1 MKILCIES
9 KLKNLNINF
18 SKEEINKLPKQIFL
32 AYSIQYKDLALSIKS
47 QLTKQ
52 GIKIIKFQQVLGCS
66 EIKTKLP
73 ILLIGTGKFHA
84 LNLFLQTPKLFVLKD
99 NKIILVP
106 EHEIEQLKT
115 KRKSALIKFLNA
127 DKIGILVSTK
137 PGQENLKQALN
148 LKQKLKNKGKQAF
161 IFISDNIDTRQ
172 FENFNIDSWI
182 NTACPG
188 LALDNTNIINYQE
201 LPNSI

>member
-9 KLKNLNINF
+9 KIRNLNLDF
-18 SKEEINKLPKQIFL
+18 SKEEIKKLPKQIFL

-47 QLTKQ
+47 QLEKQ

-84 LNLFLQTPKLFVLKD
+84 LNLFLQTPELFVLKD

-137 PGQENLKQALN
+137 SGQENLKQALN

-201 LPNSI
+201 LPNTV